1 MFGQFLGSLS
11 FGLNY
16 IFLKELD
23 WHFLFLELIIDICGG
38 SVTYYM
44 MEYSYMTD
52 VTAPHQRTLRIALV
66 EGADYAAVSVGNGV
80 SGPLF
85 VSAGYK

>member
-1 MFGQFLGSLS
+1 M
-11 FGLNY
+11 
-16 IFLKELD
+16 
-23 WHFLFLELIIDICGG
+23 CGG
-38 SVTYYM
+38 PLAYYM

-85 VSAGYK
+85 VSAGYRGDQAST